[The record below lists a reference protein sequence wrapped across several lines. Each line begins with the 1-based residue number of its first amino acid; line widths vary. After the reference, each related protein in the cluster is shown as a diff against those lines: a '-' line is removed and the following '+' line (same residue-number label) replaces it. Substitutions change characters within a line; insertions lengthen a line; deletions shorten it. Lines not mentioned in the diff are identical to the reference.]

1 MFNYNDQL
9 VLSIST
15 RVVALFWSIV
25 LVIRIRS
32 WKIGLLS
39 VMILLMS
46 FQQSMRLFAIKSE
59 VPGFIVSILV
69 LLVVIFVGK
78 LILNQKSDQV
88 KLKAINESL
97 EQKVL
102 IRTSELEKTNSELSD
117 SIAQIKKLSGMI
129 PICSYC
135 KQIRNDKESWQ
146 QLETYISEN
155 SEAVFSH
162 GICPEC
168 FKREMDN
175 LKSNSTP
182 IRMLAGSD
190 LNSIKS

>member
-9 VLSIST
+9 VLSISA
-15 RVVALFWSIV
+15 RVIALFWSIV
-25 LVIRIRS
+25 LAIRIRS
-32 WKIGLLS
+32 WKIALLS

-175 LKSNSTP
+175 LKSNGTP
-182 IRMLAGSD
+182 IKILAGSG

>member
-9 VLSIST
+9 VLSISA
-15 RVVALFWSIV
+15 RVIALFWSIV
-25 LVIRIRS
+25 LAIRIKS
-32 WKIGLLS
+32 WKIGILS

-175 LKSNSTP
+175 LKSNGTP
-182 IRMLAGSD
+182 IKILAGSG